1 MKSGDVFAGE
11 KWTIPAPA
19 ILSITVNET
28 PDDAA
33 PTIALTP
40 AEICE
45 SVVCCA
51 ISVLV
56 SPESPRMCS
65 IFSPSTPP
73 AALISATAKSTPA
86 NSGGPRN
93 ARLPVSGNNEPIFR
107 GPDAVPPPP
116 QPARTKPATAVATT
130 MAALLNFCMF
140 SPLVSSFIKGI

>member
-45 SVVCCA
+45 SAVCCA
-51 ISVLV
+51 MSVLV

-65 IFSPSTPP
+65 MFSPRTPP

-86 NSGGPRN
+86 NSGGPRK
-93 ARLPVSGNNEPIFR
+93 ARLPVSGNKEPIFR
-107 GPDAVPPPP
+107 GPEAVPPPP
-116 QPARTKPATAVATT
+116 QPASTKLVTAAATK
-130 MAALLNFCMF
+130 MAALLNFCIF
-140 SPLVSSFIKGI
+140 SPLVSYIFKDI

>member
-40 AEICE
+40 AAICE
-45 SVVCCA
+45 SAVCCA

-56 SPESPRMCS
+56 SPESPRTCS

-107 GPDAVPPPP
+107 GPDADPPPP
-116 QPARTKPATAVATT
+116 QPARTKLATAVAAT
-130 MAALLNFCMF
+130 MAALLNFFIF
-140 SPLVSSFIKGI
+140 SPFVSSFIKGI